1 MSTIETFGSRW
12 RTQAPGSSFNDE
24 TIPLG
29 SVHNLVSG
37 SQGFTGPRIYRI
49 PRIYRFHRFQ
59 GFQGTPGSFGG
70 SSFDYTFAG
79 TGNSANSNG
88 KVVLNNANAKD
99 ATKLYVYE
107 NDDSGFEIT
116 RFMNTLLSVDNPIKG
131 FVRIF
136 F

>member
-1 MSTIETFGSRW
+1 MSTIETFGDRW
-12 RTQAPGSSFNDE
+12 RIQAPGSSFNDE

-37 SQGFTGPRIYRI
+37 SQGFTG
-49 PRIYRFHRFQ
+49 FQGFQGFTGFQ

-88 KVVLNNANAKD
+88 KVVLNNAIAKD
-99 ATKLYVYE
+99 QQNYMYMKMMIVVL
-107 NDDSGFEIT
+107 
-116 RFMNTLLSVDNPIKG
+116 K
-131 FVRIF
+131 
-136 F
+136 